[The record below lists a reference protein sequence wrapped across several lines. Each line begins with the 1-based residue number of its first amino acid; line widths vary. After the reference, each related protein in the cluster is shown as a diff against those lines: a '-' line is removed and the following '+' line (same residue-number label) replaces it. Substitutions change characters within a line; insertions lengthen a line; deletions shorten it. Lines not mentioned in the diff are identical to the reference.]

1 VNKKPAIIAGLVGL
15 ALILVMVVGLI
26 SPKASD
32 VRKKQK
38 EVQTAQQQEGT
49 LRTQL
54 EQLQAAAKDAP
65 KDRKRLALLQRQI
78 PPSADLPG
86 ILRLL
91 NNTSDKSGVDFMTVA
106 PGQPTNSGTVS
117 VIPVQITVQGG
128 FFAVDQYLYLL
139 EHLPRVSKVTTVAIN
154 AASQGNVAGL
164 QVSLTANFFTT
175 DTTAGP
181 GSVPGGEQPAATAP
195 SPVPS
200 PTPGG

>member
-1 VNKKPAIIAGLVGL
+1 VNRKPAIIAGLVGL
-15 ALILVMVVGLI
+15 ALVLGMVVGLI
-26 SPKASD
+26 SPKASQ

-65 KDRKRLALLQRQI
+65 KDRKRLAVLQRQI

-86 ILRLL
+86 IIRLL
-91 NNTSDKSGVDFMTVA
+91 NNTADRSGVDFMTIA
-106 PGQPTNSGTVS
+106 PSAPAAAGPIST
-117 VIPVQITVQGG
+117 IPVQITIQGG

-139 EHLPRVSKVTTVAIN
+139 EHLPRVSKVSTLTL
-154 AASQGNVAGL
+154 GAGSTGL
-164 QVSLTANFFTT
+164 PSLNLSLTANFFTT
-175 DTTAGP
+175 DTSAGP
-181 GSVPGGEQPAATAP
+181 GSVPGGQQGTASTSA